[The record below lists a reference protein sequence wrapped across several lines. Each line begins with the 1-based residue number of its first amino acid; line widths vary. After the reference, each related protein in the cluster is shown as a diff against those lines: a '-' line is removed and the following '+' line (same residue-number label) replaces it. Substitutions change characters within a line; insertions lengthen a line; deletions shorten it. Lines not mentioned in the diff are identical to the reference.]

1 MEHRGVVK
9 RTATREFL
17 HCGSIEVTMTRKFA
31 AVFIL
36 TVSFITNLIAYGEFQ
51 DQLRNYYDTV
61 YQRSFQQN
69 SEEAEDVNLRMPGVH
84 PEKVSKLGR
93 ISRTAGKLKYYP
105 LVSKHSF
112 YWAISLIFEPCLE
125 R

>member
-1 MEHRGVVK
+1 MCFSFFITRRYVLEHRGVVK
-9 RTATREFL
+9 RTTIREFL
-17 HCGSIEVTMTRKFA
+17 HCGSNEVTMTRKFA

-69 SEEAEDVNLRMPGVH
+69 SEEPEDVNLRMPGVH
-84 PEKVSKLGR
+84 PGKVSKLAR
-93 ISRTAGKLKYYP
+93 ISRTTGKYNP
-105 LVSKHSF
+105 LVSNIHF
-112 YWAISLIFEPCLE
+112 TGL
-125 R
+125 